1 MGNHGMVKYMIAGA
15 VVAALSILTL
25 RFSQQT
31 EAGLKVSG
39 FIEADDVRVGSRV
52 GGRVHKLLVREGQQ
66 VHQDDLLV
74 ELEPFDLL
82 ERRAEAAAVLALRQ
96 AELDKRTAGFR
107 AEEIAQAQAHRDQ
120 LAAHLAQLEHGPRP
134 QEIATAQAELALATA
149 ELHLARLEQ
158 QRLEAL
164 LAKGAAAQEELDRAR
179 RAFKVAS
186 ARKQVRQ
193 EQLALLT
200 EGTRPE
206 EIEQAR
212 AQLAE
217 AEHLWQLRVHG
228 YRSEEIAA
236 AAADVKAAEAALHA
250 LDRHM
255 AELAIRA
262 PVDGVVEATAL
273 HTGDLVA
280 ANTPVLS
287 LIDMRALWV
296 RAYVPENHLNLK
308 LGQVL
313 RVTVDSF
320 PGRSFAGRLSFV
332 ARQAEFTP
340 GNVQTPEDRS
350 KQVFRIKVDLSEG
363 LDVLRPGMA
372 ADVWLDAEET
382 RP

>member
-1 MGNHGMVKYMIAGA
+1 
-15 VVAALSILTL
+15 
-25 RFSQQT
+25 
-31 EAGLKVSG
+31 
-39 FIEADDVRVGSRV
+39 
-52 GGRVHKLLVREGQQ
+52 VHR
-66 VHQDDLLV
+66 DDLLV

-82 ERRAEAAAVLALRQ
+82 ERRAEAMAVLAQRQ
-96 AELDKRTAGFR
+96 AELNKRTTGFR
-107 AEEIAQAQAHRDQ
+107 AEEIAQARAHRDQ
-120 LAAHLAQLEHGPRP
+120 LASYLAQLEHGPRP
-134 QEIATAQAELALATA
+134 QEIATAKAELALATA
-149 ELHLARLEQ
+149 EYQLALVEQ

-164 LAKGAAAQEELDRAR
+164 IAKGAAAQEELDRAR

-186 ARKQVRQ
+186 AGLQVRQ

-206 EIEQAR
+206 EIAQAR

-217 AEHLWQLRVHG
+217 AEHLWQLRARG
-228 YRSEEIAA
+228 YRSEEIAEATA
-236 AAADVKAAEAALHA
+236 AVKAAEAALHA
-250 LDRHM
+250 LDRHI

-262 PVDGVVEATAL
+262 PVDGIVEATAL

-287 LIDMRALWV
+287 LIDMRVLWV
-296 RAYVPENHLNLK
+296 RAYVPENHLNLH
-308 LGQVL
+308 LGQAL

-320 PGRSFAGRLSFV
+320 PGRSFAGRLSFI

-350 KQVFRIKVDLSEG
+350 QQVFRIKVTLSEG

-372 ADVWLDAEET
+372 ADVWLDSEET